1 MALDN
6 VVLKPRNKLEFA
18 ICLSKHDS
26 DGHTVDS
33 LVRDAVFLYSES
45 DVYHCVKL

>member
-33 LVRDAVFLYSES
+33 LSREIQHPLPES